1 MPRKRAIS
9 PDRVVIDAKPSLDG
23 HIVKS
28 AQRVIEVFEFF
39 NDLRAG
45 ATVADIATALK
56 IPQSSTSV
64 LLRSLH
70 IMGYLYFDQDARTY
84 CPTSRIALL
93 GHWVEPQLVSE
104 GPVIKM
110 VRDLAEQ
117 TGFDSFLA
125 TRNKLFVQII
135 HREFAANPKSHS
147 PIGSGAFLIRAATGH
162 VLMSDMSDR
171 DVTRLVVATNA
182 QLEEDMEPVNSRELL
197 DKLVQVRRDGYA
209 IGSTQRG
216 GDFLTI
222 AVRLPDTLREPMV
235 FGISEPAERLGTD
248 LTHWVD
254 VLKSA
259 VRKYLI
265 ED

>member
-9 PDRVVIDAKPSLDG
+9 PDRVFTDAKPSLDG

-28 AQRVIEVFEFF
+28 AQRVIEVFELF

-56 IPQSSTSV
+56 IPQSSTSA

-70 IMGYLYFDQDARTY
+70 IMGYLHFDQDLRTY

-93 GHWVEPQLVSE
+93 GHWIDPLLVQE
-104 GPVIKM
+104 GPVIEM
-110 VRDLAEQ
+110 VRDLSEQ

-135 HREFAANPKSHS
+135 HREFAASPTSHS
-147 PIGSGAFLIRAATGH
+147 PIGSGAFLVRAATGH

-182 QLEEDMEPVNSRELL
+182 QLGEGMEPVNSRELL
-197 DKLVQVRRDGYA
+197 DKLVQVRRNGFA
-209 IGSTQRG
+209 IGATQRG
-216 GDFLTI
+216 GDLLTI
-222 AVRLPDTLREPMV
+222 AVRLPDRLKEPMV
-235 FGISEPAERLGTD
+235 LGISEPEERLGTD
-248 LTHWVD
+248 LARWVE
-254 VLKSA
+254 VLKAA
-259 VRKYLI
+259 VRKWLV
-265 ED
+265 EV